1 MRLHTFP
8 GRRPA
13 GVSARRLAI
22 AAALASAAALIP
34 AASLAATTSPART
47 SPARTSPARTS
58 PAPAT
63 AASPPACSTA
73 GLVTWISYDQGAAG
87 TFYYALNFTNLSGH
101 ACTLRGHPGVS
112 AVGLSSAQVGARA
125 RWGNPGNAKLR
136 TVKLGNAATATAVLA
151 ITDVGVFPGK
161 TCRQVMAAG
170 LRVYPPGQSASK
182 VIPYPFSA
190 CSTRQPFMT
199 AGLVQEP
206 K

>member
-1 MRLHTFP
+1 MRLHTFAA
-8 GRRPA
+8 RRPA
-13 GVSARRLAI
+13 GTAARRLVI

-34 AASLAATTSPART
+34 AASLAATTSPA
-47 SPARTSPARTS
+47 
-58 PAPAT
+58 PAT
-63 AASPPACSTA
+63 AAGTPACSTA

-87 TFYYALNFTNLSGH
+87 TFYYALNFTNLSGR

-136 TVKLGNAATATAVLA
+136 TVKLGNGATATAVLA
-151 ITDVGVFPGK
+151 ITDVGVFPAK

-199 AGLVQEP
+199 AGLVQKP

>member
-1 MRLHTFP
+1 MRLHTFAARRPP
-8 GRRPA
+8 GRA
-13 GVSARRLAI
+13 ARRLAST
-22 AAALASAAALIP
+22 AVLASAAALIP
-34 AASLAATTSPART
+34 VASLAATGSPAR
-47 SPARTSPARTS
+47 PPRR
-58 PAPAT
+58 AT
-63 AASPPACSTA
+63 PSCSTA
-73 GLVTWISYDQGAAG
+73 GLVAWISYQQGAAG

-136 TVKLGNAATATAVLA
+136 TVKLGNGATASAVLA
-151 ITDVGVFPGK
+151 ITDVGVFPAK

-182 VIPYPFSA
+182 AIPYPFSA

-199 AGLVQEP
+199 AGLVQKP
-206 K
+206 

>member
-1 MRLHTFP
+1 MRLHTFAA
-8 GRRPA
+8 RRPA
-13 GVSARRLAI
+13 GASARRLAI
-22 AAALASAAALIP
+22 AAALAGAAALIP
-34 AASLAATTSPART
+34 AASLAATTSPA
-47 SPARTSPARTS
+47 
-58 PAPAT
+58 PAT
-63 AASPPACSTA
+63 VASTPACSTA

-101 ACTLRGHPGVS
+101 ACALRGHPGVS
-112 AVGLSSAQVGARA
+112 AVGLNSGQVGARA

-136 TVKLGNAATATAVLA
+136 TVKLGNEATATAVLA
-151 ITDVGVFPGK
+151 ITDVGVFPAK

-190 CSTRQPFMT
+190 CSTKQPFMT
-199 AGLVQEP
+199 AGLVQKP

>member
-1 MRLHTFP
+1 MRLHTFA

-13 GVSARRLAI
+13 GAAARRLAI
-22 AAALASAAALIP
+22 AAALAGAAALIP

-47 SPARTSPARTS
+47 SRATTS

-73 GLVTWISYDQGAAG
+73 GLVTWINYDQGAAG

-125 RWGNPGNAKLR
+125 SWGNPGNAKLR
-136 TVKLGNAATATAVLA
+136 TVKLGNGATVTAVLA
-151 ITDVGVFPGK
+151 ITDVGVFPAK

-199 AGLVQEP
+199 AGLVQES